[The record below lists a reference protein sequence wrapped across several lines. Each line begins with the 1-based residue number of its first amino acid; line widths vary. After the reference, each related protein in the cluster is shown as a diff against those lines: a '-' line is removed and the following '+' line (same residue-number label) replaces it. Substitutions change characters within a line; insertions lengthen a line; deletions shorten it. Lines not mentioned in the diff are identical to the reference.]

1 MKLDRKKNILLFLFL
16 LVFTIPLLGCHEQQT
31 NKRAGGLEIQPTGEK
46 KNQAAKQVLVKFHD
60 KTSEQAI
67 SDIQERLGLKTIKI
81 ISQSKNL
88 YLMEILAGD
97 SVEEM
102 AKQLRECPEVL
113 QAEPNYMVNIN

>member
-1 MKLDRKKNILLFLFL
+1 MKLDRKKIILLFLFL
-16 LVFTIPLLGCHEQQT
+16 LAFTVSLFGCHDQQT
-31 NKRAGGLEIQPTGEK
+31 GVQPTGERE
-46 KNQAAKQVLVKFHD
+46 NYAAKQVLVKFHD

-67 SDIQERLGLKTIKI
+67 SNIQEKLELKTVKV
-81 ISQSKNL
+81 ISQPKNL